1 MSDKKTVKVRTLKVP
16 ITRDNSELGY
26 QPSIDY
32 ANCEIT
38 SEKEEDIEGWN
49 KIPDLAKQVA
59 NFNKRQS
66 KYVENDSSR
75 DYILM
80 KIIIK

>member
-26 QPSIDY
+26 TPSIDY
-32 ANCEIT
+32 ANCKIT
-38 SEKEEDIEGWN
+38 NEKEEDIEGWN

>member
-1 MSDKKTVKVRTLKVP
+1 MAKPKTVKLRTIKVP
-16 ITRDNSELGY
+16 ITKDDTEKGFTA
-26 QPSIDY
+26 SIDY
-32 ANCEIT
+32 AACEIT

-49 KIPDLAKQVA
+49 ALPELAKKVSQ
-59 NFNKRQS
+59 FNQRQE
-66 KYVENDSSR
+66 KYLETDTSR